1 MSGESTH
8 PYVSSGF
15 IFLTSWFPH
24 QLALLLSFI
33 STCFMLRCCQW
44 STNIPLLYFQIPLNC
59 SSKGADCICCTI
71 SLHTVP
77 LFVWFDFFSVSII
90 IAHKTI
96 QFLIFFQ
103 MEDRVKESN
112 YMLQEKSENVHTCN
126 STTTSMTASTTT
138 GIRQWWIISTPT
150 DGLHLSYIQRWKWKI
165 SRQLLWSSTVQ
176 KLRVIS
182 GKARSWSAYP
192 NKEKWL

>member
-1 MSGESTH
+1 MWH
-8 PYVSSGF
+8 QAFFFFKWVD
-15 IFLTSWFPH
+15 FPINSH
-24 QLALLLSFI
+24 CCCLLSAVHVL
-33 STCFMLRCCQW
+33 CFGVVNEAQIYLF
-44 STNIPLLYFQIPLNC
+44 LYFQIPLNC
-59 SSKGADCICCTI
+59 SSEGADCICCTF

-77 LFVWFDFFSVSII
+77 LFVWFDFASVSII

-138 GIRQWWIISTPT
+138 GICQWWIISTPT
-150 DGLHLSYIQRWKWKI
+150 DRGHLSYIQRWKWKT
-165 SRQLLWSSTVQ
+165 SRQLLRSSTVQ

-182 GKARSWSAYP
+182 RKGRSWSAYQ
-192 NKEKWL
+192 NTEKWLKSTGWR